1 MPEPVV
7 RDIAPS
13 TEAFRRAVCEGLRA
27 EPKTLPCKF
36 LYDETGARLFEAICT
51 LDEYYPTRTELSI
64 LMDHAAEIA
73 AALGPRVRLVEPGS
87 GSLQKVR
94 FLLDHLE
101 EPIDFVPIDISL
113 EQLTEEARQ
122 VAVDFPEIDVHPV
135 CADYTAGFTLP
146 EVAGDADRTVVFFPG
161 STIGNLDPAEA
172 RGFLRRMAGVVGER
186 GAILL
191 GVDLKKDVAPL
202 LAAYDD
208 AAGVTAAFNK
218 NLLARI
224 NRELGADFDL
234 SAFAHR
240 ARYEQDPSRMVLE
253 LVSQEAQSVVVA
265 GTEIR
270 FAAGEPIRTEYS
282 HKPSRKDVEVLAGE
296 VGLSVRRCWTDQRGW
311 FGVFLLERAD

>member
-1 MPEPVV
+1 
-7 RDIAPS
+7 
-13 TEAFRRAVCEGLRA
+13 
-27 EPKTLPCKF
+27 
-36 LYDETGARLFEAICT
+36 
-51 LDEYYPTRTELSI
+51 
-64 LMDHAAEIA
+64 
-73 AALGPRVRLVEPGS
+73 
-87 GSLQKVR
+87 
-94 FLLDHLE
+94 
-101 EPIDFVPIDISL
+101 
-113 EQLTEEARQ
+113 
-122 VAVDFPEIDVHPV
+122 
-135 CADYTAGFTLP
+135 
-146 EVAGDADRTVVFFPG
+146 
-161 STIGNLDPAEA
+161 
-172 RGFLRRMAGVVGER
+172 
-186 GAILL
+186 
-191 GVDLKKDVAPL
+191 VAPL